1 MPKKNITPLSNTEI
15 ASFCSQMAMIL
26 KSGISSIEGISI
38 MLQDAKGSD
47 ETELLAVMNDT
58 LTQTGILHEALKETG
73 AFPGYLL
80 NMVRIGEQTGRL
92 DDVMQSLAEYYEKE
106 ASLAQTIK
114 NAVTY
119 PLIMIFMMILV
130 IIVLITKVMP
140 VFNQVFK
147 QLGSEMTGPSRAIL
161 HIGAFLDRHS
171 VIFIGLLIVIAALA
185 VYAFK
190 TTRGQNTF
198 RSIIVRFRST
208 RNISEKISSYRFA
221 NGMALTLSSG
231 LTPEECLNLAADLIE
246 QDEFRRRLSKCKEA
260 VSSGEDL
267 CNTLLENGVFSGV
280 YARMASIGSRTG
292 ILDDVMNK
300 IAHQYEED
308 IDTHLSSIIATVEPT
323 LVIILSIIVGII
335 LLSVMLPLMNIM
347 AAL

>member
-26 KSGISSIEGISI
+26 KSGISSIEGVSI
-38 MLQDAKGSD
+38 MLQDARGSD
-47 ETELLAVMNDT
+47 EKELLTVMNDV
-58 LTQTGILHEALKETG
+58 LTHTGILHEALKKTG

-147 QLGSEMTGPSRAIL
+147 QPGSEMTGPSRAIL

-171 VIFIGLLIVIAALA
+171 VIFIGILIIIAVLA

-190 TTRGQNTF
+190 TTRGQNAF
-198 RSIIVRFRST
+198 RSLIVRFGRT

-246 QDEFRRRLSKCKEA
+246 QDEFCRRLSKCKEA

-267 CNTLLENGVFSGV
+267 CNTLLENGVFSEV

>member
-26 KSGISSIEGISI
+26 KSGISSIEGVSI
-38 MLQDAKGSD
+38 MLQDARGSD
-47 ETELLAVMNDT
+47 EKELLTVMNDV
-58 LTQTGILHEALKETG
+58 LTHTGILHEALKKTG

-147 QLGSEMTGPSRAIL
+147 QLGSEMTGPSGAIL

-171 VIFIGLLIVIAALA
+171 VIFIGILIIIAVLA

-190 TTRGQNTF
+190 TT
-198 RSIIVRFRST
+198 
-208 RNISEKISSYRFA
+208 
-221 NGMALTLSSG
+221 
-231 LTPEECLNLAADLIE
+231 
-246 QDEFRRRLSKCKEA
+246 
-260 VSSGEDL
+260 
-267 CNTLLENGVFSGV
+267 
-280 YARMASIGSRTG
+280 
-292 ILDDVMNK
+292 
-300 IAHQYEED
+300 
-308 IDTHLSSIIATVEPT
+308 
-323 LVIILSIIVGII
+323 
-335 LLSVMLPLMNIM
+335 
-347 AAL
+347 

>member
-26 KSGISSIEGISI
+26 KSGISSIEGVSI
-38 MLQDAKGSD
+38 MLQDARGSD
-47 ETELLAVMNDT
+47 EKELLTVMNDV
-58 LTQTGILHEALKETG
+58 LTHTGILHEALKKTG

-119 PLIMIFMMILV
+119 PLIANIYDDSRNYRPDY
-130 IIVLITKVMP
+130 KVMP

-171 VIFIGLLIVIAALA
+171 VIFIGILIIIAVLA

-190 TTRGQNTF
+190 TTRGQNAF
-198 RSIIVRFRST
+198 RSLIVRFGRT

-267 CNTLLENGVFSGV
+267 CNTLLENGVFSEV

>member
-1 MPKKNITPLSNTEI
+1 M
-15 ASFCSQMAMIL
+15 
-26 KSGISSIEGISI
+26 
-38 MLQDAKGSD
+38 
-47 ETELLAVMNDT
+47 
-58 LTQTGILHEALKETG
+58 
-73 AFPGYLL
+73 
-80 NMVRIGEQTGRL
+80 
-92 DDVMQSLAEYYEKE
+92 
-106 ASLAQTIK
+106 
-114 NAVTY
+114 
-119 PLIMIFMMILV
+119 
-130 IIVLITKVMP
+130 
-140 VFNQVFK
+140 
-147 QLGSEMTGPSRAIL
+147 
-161 HIGAFLDRHS
+161 
-171 VIFIGLLIVIAALA
+171 A

-246 QDEFRRRLSKCKEA
+246 QDEFCRRL
-260 VSSGEDL
+260 SSGEDL

-335 LLSVMLPLMNIM
+335 LLSVMLPLMSIM